1 MATKEAR
8 VKPPRPLWLR
18 LEWNYVSFEKAKKF
32 LHDESTDHL
41 RAPVHRY
48 FSHVLLLGRCTCRH
62 LLLPSQGQVTVCAV
76 EVCSQ
81 ASSIG
86 A

>member
-41 RAPVHRY
+41 RAPAHRCV
-48 FSHVLLLGRCTCRH
+48 SHVILLLERCRH
-62 LLLPSQGQVTVCAV
+62 HLLPSQGQVTVCAV
-76 EVCSQ
+76 EVRSQ
-81 ASSIG
+81 ASSTG